1 MAQFQSE
8 SNPDYDSQP
17 QSEYSG
23 APQEPAPYSSM
34 PHQGSWLVQGGQPL
48 VPMMY
53 VAQPPRG
60 FAIAGMV
67 LGILSLAFMFMWS
80 ARSLVIPLAI
90 IGFVLSF
97 IGIRKPQGGM
107 ATAGLIRSAIPIAI
121 LPAILLINI
130 GWLFGRGM
138 FGGL

>member
-1 MAQFQSE
+1 
-8 SNPDYDSQP
+8 
-17 QSEYSG
+17 
-23 APQEPAPYSSM
+23 
-34 PHQGSWLVQGGQPL
+34 
-48 VPMMY
+48 MMY

-97 IGIRKPQGGM
+97 IGIRKQQGGM
-107 ATAGLIRSAIPIAI
+107 ATAGLICSAIPIAI
-121 LPAILLINI
+121 LLAILLINI